1 MNTKTLMGALITG
14 VLGFL
19 LGWLIFGILLM
30 DYYKANMIQYSG
42 FLKDPLEF
50 WAIGVANLTWGL
62 LLAYIFNMG
71 GVNTTGKGFTTGLV
85 ISLLVSLGFDL
96 FMYAQFNLYNTQIL
110 AVDVA
115 VNAIFGG
122 ILGAVLG
129 WWFGRGA
136 KV

>member
-30 DYYKANMIQYSG
+30 DYYNANMMQYSG
-42 FLKDPLEF
+42 LMKNPPEM
-50 WAIGVANLTWGL
+50 WPIAVANLAWGL

-71 GVNTTGKGFTTGLV
+71 GVNSVSKGFTAGLV
-85 ISLLVSLGFDL
+85 ISFLMTLGFDL
-96 FMYAQFNLYNTQIL
+96 FMRAQFNLYNGTIL
-110 AVDVA
+110 AVDVV

-122 ILGAVLG
+122 VLGAVLG
-129 WWFGRGA
+129 WWFGRGT
-136 KV
+136 KG